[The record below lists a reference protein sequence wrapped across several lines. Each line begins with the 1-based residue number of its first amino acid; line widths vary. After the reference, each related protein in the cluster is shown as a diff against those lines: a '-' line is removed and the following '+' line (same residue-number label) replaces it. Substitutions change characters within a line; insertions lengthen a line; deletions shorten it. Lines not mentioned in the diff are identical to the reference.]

1 MLLIFGLYLQLYF
14 LKIALKP
21 LISTAGEAQT
31 GGGGGGG
38 GAQVA
43 QGGQQGEQQGGQQGA
58 MADPQADD
66 VSRAGDPAH
75 AGAIIISAAL
85 SALIVIYIM

>member
-1 MLLIFGLYLQLYF
+1 M
-14 LKIALKP
+14 KP

-38 GAQVA
+38 GGA
-43 QGGQQGEQQGGQQGA
+43 QGGQQAGQQGGQQGA

-66 VSRAGDPAH
+66 VSGAGDPAPVH
-75 AGAIIISAAL
+75 TGAILIIAVVLCSL
-85 SALIVIYIM
+85 HNIYFMIE